1 MSMSTS
7 RPGSA
12 MSTSTTNS
20 GQVTKRPAP
29 IRKVRPVS
37 IAVTGVS
44 RDGELENQLYFRFM
58 FKALFHL

>member
-1 MSMSTS
+1 
-7 RPGSA
+7 